1 MGLADPVI
9 QRQLLR
15 AVLSLPRPVLRVA
28 SGGKAVHVGGR
39 ALDPRFQFLV
49 HAAKR
54 YTSTDGLPEDKAR
67 ETRSQQF
74 SVWAG
79 EREPGVT
86 LEDLEIPGPE
96 GALPARLYRSAEQR
110 PDLALIVYA
119 HGLEAGEAD
128 GFESCDSICSI
139 LARCGHAPVLA
150 ITCRPSGERPFRLCR
165 ADVMAAYRYGLD
177 NAARFGAPERRVA
190 IAGDSIGGAFAAL
203 LCQTLKQMGEAQPA
217 LQLLIYPWLDLSAG
231 STSKDLYDE
240 ATLPAQDVEAWA
252 AGFLGPEDDPSD
264 PAVSPLK
271 AADVSGVAPAIV
283 VTAGFDPLVDQGG
296 QYAEKL
302 KAAGDPIVYRC
313 YDQLVHGFAAFTGV
327 VPSADIACREIAGL
341 VREGLQGRIPAPA
354 A

>member
-1 MGLADPVI
+1 MGLADPII
-9 QRQLLR
+9 QRQLLK

-54 YTSTDGLPEDKAR
+54 YASTDGLPEGKAR
-67 ETRSQQF
+67 ETLSQQF
-74 SVWAG
+74 SICAG
-79 EREPGVT
+79 EREPGVV
-86 LEDLEIPGPE
+86 LEDLEIAGPN
-96 GALPARLYRSAEQR
+96 GPIPARLYRSAEQH
-110 PDLALIVYA
+110 PEMALIVYA
-119 HGLEAGEAD
+119 HGLEAGETD
-128 GFESCDSICSI
+128 GFESCDSLCSI

-150 ITCRPSGERPFRLCR
+150 ITCRPSGERPFRICR
-165 ADVMAAYRYGLD
+165 ADVLAAYRYGAD
-177 NAARFGAPERRVA
+177 NAARFGARAHAAA
-190 IAGDSIGGAFAAL
+190 IAGDSIGGALAAL
-203 LCQTLKQMGEAQPA
+203 LCQALKRDGEAQPA

-231 STSKDLYDE
+231 STTKDLYDE

-252 AGFLGPEDDPSD
+252 AGFLGPEDDPADSE
-264 PAVSPLK
+264 VSPLK
-271 AADVSGVAPAIV
+271 TEDVSGLAPAIV

-296 QYAEKL
+296 EYAEKL

-327 VPSADIACREIAGL
+327 VPAADIACREIAGL